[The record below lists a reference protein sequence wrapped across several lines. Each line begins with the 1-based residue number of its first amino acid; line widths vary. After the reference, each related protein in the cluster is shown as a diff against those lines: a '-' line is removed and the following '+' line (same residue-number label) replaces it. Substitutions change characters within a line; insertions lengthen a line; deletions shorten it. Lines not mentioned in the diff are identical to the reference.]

1 MNPSQGRNG
10 RPGPP
15 RDHGHRVPGDEGK
28 AHLSPVATTA
38 TWLPRDRNRS
48 DVATVAGNGVSD
60 SAAKRSHVASVA
72 APLERTAGNDR
83 LRDAIEERAGLAADR
98 VPPAYLDAWAR
109 LNHQKPFDVSEDEWR
124 QALDDGG
131 RFLDAWARIN
141 HQKPA
146 TVSEAEWRLAIDDG
160 GRFLDAWGG
169 DAATMRWTPGEWFDV
184 PRDGRQG
191 GLVWQLK
198 GERVDALGDDRARL
212 EDGRAIKRGK

>member
-1 MNPSQGRNG
+1 MNA
-10 RPGPP
+10 P
-15 RDHGHRVPGDEGK
+15 RFDPDEIMKEVRAK

-109 LNHQKPFDVSEDEWR
+109 LNHQKPSSVSEAEWR
-124 QALDDGG
+124 LALDDGG
-131 RFLDAWARIN
+131 RFLDAWGQTRRRCDGPWASCSTHR
-141 HQKPA
+141 A
-146 TVSEAEWRLAIDDG
+146 MG
-160 GRFLDAWGG
+160 GRAASLGSVGYENATNERGG
-169 DAATMRWTPGEWFDV
+169 RKLQRGHFRPNAA
-184 PRDGRQG
+184 
-191 GLVWQLK
+191 
-198 GERVDALGDDRARL
+198 
-212 EDGRAIKRGK
+212 